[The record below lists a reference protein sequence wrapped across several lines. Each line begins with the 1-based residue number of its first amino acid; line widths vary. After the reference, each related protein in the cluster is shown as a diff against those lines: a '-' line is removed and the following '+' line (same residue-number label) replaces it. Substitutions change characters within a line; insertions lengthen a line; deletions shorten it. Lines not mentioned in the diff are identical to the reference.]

1 MWYIMTLEIKL
12 DKTYTN
18 VGILCTI
25 CDMFSIDNM
34 IKIYSIELN
43 KRRFY
48 MVDNGQPISL
58 VYHTILDARTDK
70 NSFAIAMPTNKEV
83 ISSGNSLGFYK
94 NSKQLSQDI
103 VDGKK
108 IKKRVS
114 VPDDTSEA
122 ERLTCR

>member
-43 KRRFY
+43 KQIFY
-48 MVDNGQPISL
+48 MADTGSPINI

-70 NSFAIAMPTNKEV
+70 NSFAVAMANKEV
-83 ISSGNSLGFYK
+83 ISMGNSLGFYK

-122 ERLTCR
+122 ERLSCY